1 MRDGE
6 GRSDRSQIGLGTLL
20 VFLAL
25 IVVGSVAAGLLL
37 QSAGVLGTRG
47 EEAGRAAQQRVNG
60 GVLVHGKLG
69 EVDTDGGGG
78 VTTVQLQL
86 GPAPGASDLN
96 LTRATVVYDGS
107 RTAALGYTEGS
118 ADAVSFSTV
127 ALRGDDTVLT
137 EQSDRIVLTI
147 DVAAIETGDGGLARG
162 ERAEVRITT
171 PYGAT
176 TTVELFVPDPLGSR
190 AVVEL
195 SGGPG

>member
-1 MRDGE
+1 VRDGE

-25 IVVGSVAAGLLL
+25 IVVGAVAAGLLL

-69 EVDTDGGGG
+69 EVDTDGGS

-96 LTRATVVYDGS
+96 LTRATVVYDGG

-147 DVAAIETGDGGLARG
+147 DVAAIETGSGGLGRG
-162 ERAEVRITT
+162 ERAELRITT